1 MALARGLKYGNRP
14 TIVDGIRFHSKKEA
28 KRYIEL
34 KLLES
39 TGLIENLILQK
50 RFPILINGVKI
61 CTYVA
66 DFVYYDVEQDR
77 FIVEDVKGYRTA
89 EYEIKKEL
97 MLAINQ
103 ISILES

>member
-89 EYEIKKEL
+89 EYEIKKGL